1 MQMVFPVL
9 AALALGVTCA
19 LGCQSEKAWQHNAP
33 ISGTVD
39 ADLYATIDVDT
50 SQTLHGEASATTI
63 LGFITIDGPTR
74 FAEGVLYSANG
85 SDLGFLSM
93 IFGGGMEKL
102 KSAAAY
108 EAVYGKYDVIVAPR
122 WEIETTDYV
131 IFSKSKARVMGY
143 PGTIRKIDHNPYR
156 DWVHPVDLTT
166 RESAT
171 RGGAAVW
178 TSTPSNVPPAPS
190 AVASPPALPQPYP
203 PGQSS
208 SRSLTVQDI
217 SAGAG
222 PLSRRGDIVVYHYTC
237 SLEDGRIVFDSRS
250 GPPKERVAGTR
261 TSPPG
266 LTQALV
272 GVRPRGHRRV
282 MLPPDQAFGAQGL
295 PDWNIPPDS
304 AVTFDLYIDD
314 VATDR

>member
-1 MQMVFPVL
+1 MRVL
-9 AALALGVTCA
+9 LSAAVLSAMAFA

-33 ISGTVD
+33 MSGTVD

-50 SQTLHGEASATTI
+50 NQTLQGEASATTI

-93 IFGGGMEKL
+93 IFGGGMERL

-122 WEIETTDYV
+122 WEIETIDYV
-131 IFSKSKARVMGY
+131 VFSKSKARVMGF

-166 RESAT
+166 RESNA

-178 TSTPSNVPPAPS
+178 TGTPTSVPPAPS
-190 AVASPPALPQPYP
+190 AVASPPGLPQPYP
-203 PGQSS
+203 PRQQAP
-208 SRSLTVQDI
+208 RSITTLDVTT
-217 SAGAG
+217 GAG
-222 PLSRRGDIVVYHYTC
+222 PMSQRGDIVVYHYTC
-237 SLEDGRIVFDSRS
+237 SLDGGGIVFDSRN
-250 GPPKERVAGTR
+250 GPARERVAGT
-261 TSPPG
+261 TTTPPG
-266 LTQALV
+266 LSQALV
-272 GVRPRGHRRV
+272 GVRPGGHRRV
-282 MLPPDQAFGAQGL
+282 VLPADQAFGARGL
-295 PDWNIPPDS
+295 PEWNIPPNA
-304 AVTFDLYIDD
+304 AVTFDLFIDD

>member
-1 MQMVFPVL
+1 MRMCLPVIC
-9 AALALGVTCA
+9 AAAIALGA
-19 LGCQSEKAWQHNAP
+19 SLGCQSEKAWQPNAP
-33 ISGTVD
+33 MSGSVD

-50 SQTLHGEASATTI
+50 TQTLHGEASATTI

-131 IFSKSKARVMGY
+131 IFSKSKARVMGF

-166 RESAT
+166 RESAA
-171 RGGAAVW
+171 RGGAAAW
-178 TSTPSNVPPAPS
+178 TSTTSTVPPAPS

-203 PGQSS
+203 PRQPAP
-208 SRSLTVQDI
+208 RSVTTVDVT
-217 SAGAG
+217 SGAG
-222 PLSRRGDIVVYHYTC
+222 PLSQPGDIVVYHYTC
-237 SLEDGRIVFDSRS
+237 TLADGTKVFDSRK
-250 GPPKERVAGTR
+250 GPAKERVAGAPT
-261 TSPPG
+261 TPSG
-266 LTQALV
+266 LSQALI
-272 GVRPRGHRRV
+272 GVRPGSHRRV
-282 MLPPDQAFGAQGL
+282 MLPPEQAFGVRGL
-295 PDWNIPPDS
+295 PEWNIPPNS

>member
-1 MQMVFPVL
+1 MRMCFPVIC
-9 AALALGVTCA
+9 AATIALGA
-19 LGCQSEKAWQHNAP
+19 FLGCQSEKAWQHNAP
-33 ISGTVD
+33 MSGTVD

-50 SQTLHGEASATTI
+50 SQTLQGEASATTI

-166 RESAT
+166 RESADGRNPSVLT
-171 RGGAAVW
+171 GASSW
-178 TSTPSNVPPAPS
+178 VPPAPS
-190 AVASPPALPQPYP
+190 AVASPQSLPQPYP
-203 PGQSS
+203 PRQSS
-208 SRSLTVQDI
+208 SRNLTVQDI

-222 PLSRRGDIVVYHYTC
+222 PLSQRGDIVVYHYTC
-237 SLEDGRIVFDSRS
+237 SLEDGRIVFDSRG

-261 TSPPG
+261 TTPPG

-295 PDWNIPPDS
+295 PEWNIPPNS